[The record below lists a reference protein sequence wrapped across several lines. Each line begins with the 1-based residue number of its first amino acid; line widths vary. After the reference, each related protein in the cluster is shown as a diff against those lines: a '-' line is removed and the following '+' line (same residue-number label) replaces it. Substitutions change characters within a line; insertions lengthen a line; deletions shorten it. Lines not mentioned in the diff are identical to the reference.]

1 MQAWLIWLIES
12 GTLSLCTYRHGGAA
26 SKSRRYHSTRKL
38 HRSCRENYSRVRK
51 NPNIEKNNILPQPK
65 KIIANF
71 GHLAFGEF
79 SSKAFGFFT
88 TVYLA
93 RTLGVELFG
102 DYSWIIAIFG
112 YVSMLANFGF
122 ETYGTM
128 EVAKV
133 KSIETINAVI
143 VLRGIYAVVLLL
155 IVLALHLYIDVPRTS
170 LLLLQSASILL
181 LPFSFQFAFRAIDQ
195 MQWVAW
201 QRFIQSGLFLALIYL
216 VIDHYALLK
225 IPVLWFVSSGVS
237 LIPLIVVMRRK
248 FNHTFFIPQLNI
260 IKAVFTGS
268 ASIGISSAL
277 ILIYLNFDTILL
289 GLFVDS
295 YSVGIYSSAYK
306 IYYTGYSMLGLYYM
320 AFLPTLS
327 RVSPQSLRPITMYTR
342 LLMTIGLVTAVIGYI
357 GVEPLIRLLFGAEF
371 LAAVTSLRILIAA
384 LGVACMNF
392 AFMNPLQAIGKQ
404 KVFNVIL
411 LIRTLLFL
419 IVCMLLIPPYG
430 MEGAAVSTLLAE
442 ILTVFLS
449 YLEFSKAFNPK
460 TI

>member
-1 MQAWLIWLIES
+1 
-12 GTLSLCTYRHGGAA
+12 
-26 SKSRRYHSTRKL
+26 
-38 HRSCRENYSRVRK
+38 
-51 NPNIEKNNILPQPK
+51 
-65 KIIANF
+65 
-71 GHLAFGEF
+71 
-79 SSKAFGFFT
+79 
-88 TVYLA
+88 LA

-102 DYSWIIAIFG
+102 EYSWIFAIFA

-133 KSIETINAVI
+133 KSIEIINAVI
-143 VLRGIYAVVLLL
+143 VLRSIYAIVLLL
-155 IVLALHLYIDVPRTS
+155 IVLLLHLYFNVSRTS
-170 LLLLQSASILL
+170 LLLLQSVSILL

-195 MQWVAW
+195 MQWVGW
-201 QRFIQSGLFLALIYL
+201 QRFIQSGVFLALVYL
-216 VIDHYALLK
+216 VIDHHALMK
-225 IPVLWFVSSGVS
+225 IPVLWFASLGIS
-237 LIPLIVVMRRK
+237 LIPLIVVMRKK
-248 FNHTFFIPQLNI
+248 FNYTFFIPQLNVI
-260 IKAVFTGS
+260 RTVFTGS

-289 GLFVDS
+289 GVFLDS
-295 YSVGIYSSAYK
+295 YSVGIYSAAYK
-306 IYYTGYSMLGLYYM
+306 IYYAGYAILGLYYM

-327 RVSPQSLRPITMYTR
+327 RVSAQSLGSISMYTR
-342 LLMTIGLVTAVIGYI
+342 LLMIIGLVSAVAGYI
-357 GVEPLIRLLFGAEF
+357 GAEPLIRILFGAEF
-371 LAAVTSLRILIAA
+371 LAAVPSLKILFAA
-384 LGVACMNF
+384 LGAACMNF

-442 ILTVFLS
+442 VLTVFLS
-449 YLEFSKAFNPK
+449 YHEFSKVFNPK